1 LRHRPGRRAL
11 VHRIRDERLPPE
23 AQTAK
28 VFERPEYRFLIVAN
42 KFQTGFDQPLFHT
55 IYVDK
60 KLGGVNAVQTLSR
73 LNRTHTEKKGTTV
86 VHFANELDEI
96 KAALVQ
102 AVRASLAKRAPG
114 EAKIEEELDHAVRQ
128 IVSRAVVSEGSSTSS
143 PPPVFRRVDLFGHL
157 KFDPPS
163 VRDAFRRV
171 EDLDGNQV
179 SPLVVVEYDA
189 RLVLVALG

>member
-1 LRHRPGRRAL
+1 
-11 VHRIRDERLPPE
+11 
-23 AQTAK
+23 
-28 VFERPEYRFLIVAN
+28 
-42 KFQTGFDQPLFHT
+42 
-55 IYVDK
+55 
-60 KLGGVNAVQTLSR
+60 
-73 LNRTHTEKKGTTV
+73 
-86 VHFANELDEI
+86 
-96 KAALVQ
+96 AALVQ

-114 EAKIEEELDHAVRQ
+114 EAKIEEELDHADRQ
-128 IVSRAVVSEGSSTSS
+128 IVSLTVVSEGSSTSS

-189 RLVLVALG
+189 RLVLVALGDGHAVAEDDRDDVRPGVVRDLHDCLLQYFTTLLVRYAVTTSAGRRSTSTNIRKSNVRPAASAIRDCNTARPGRNSIRCSGAVSTVWIV